1 MITPKI
7 NMDENK
13 WLIKNI
19 KEALKQPFNYN
30 IEEMEYLKEQLREAE
45 ERQKTQLEVKDS
57 DE

>member
-1 MITPKI
+1 MITPKA

-30 IEEMEYLKEQLREAE
+30 IEEMENLKEQLREAE
-45 ERQKTQLEVKDS
+45 EREKNLTRGKGFG
-57 DE
+57 

>member
-1 MITPKI
+1 MITPKA

-19 KEALKQPFNYN
+19 KEARKQPFNYN

-45 ERQKTQLEVKDS
+45 EREKNLTRGKGFG
-57 DE
+57 

>member
-1 MITPKI
+1 MITPKA

-45 ERQKTQLEVKDS
+45 EREKNLTRGKGFG
-57 DE
+57 

>member
-30 IEEMEYLKEQLREAE
+30 IEEMEYLKEKLREAE
-45 ERQKTQLEVKDS
+45 EREKNLTRGKGFG
-57 DE
+57 

>member
-45 ERQKTQLEVKDS
+45 ERQKNATSGKGFG
-57 DE
+57 

>member
-1 MITPKI
+1 MITPKA

-30 IEEMEYLKEQLREAE
+30 IEEMEYLKQQLREAE
-45 ERQKTQLEVKDS
+45 EREKNLTRGKGFG
-57 DE
+57 

>member
-1 MITPKI
+1 MITPKA

-45 ERQKTQLEVKDS
+45 EREKNLTRVKGFV
-57 DE
+57 

>member
-1 MITPKI
+1 MITPKA

-13 WLIKNI
+13 WLIKNL

-45 ERQKTQLEVKDS
+45 EREKNLTRGKGFG
-57 DE
+57 

>member
-1 MITPKI
+1 MITPKA

-19 KEALKQPFNYN
+19 KEALKQPFNYD

-45 ERQKTQLEVKDS
+45 EREKNLTRGKGFG
-57 DE
+57 

>member
-1 MITPKI
+1 MITPKA

-13 WLIKNI
+13 WIIKNI

-45 ERQKTQLEVKDS
+45 EREKNLTRGKGFG
-57 DE
+57 

>member
-1 MITPKI
+1 MVTQIDM
-7 NMDENK
+7 NENK

>member
-1 MITPKI
+1 MVTQIDM
-7 NMDENK
+7 NENK

-45 ERQKTQLEVKDS
+45 ERQKNATRGKGFG
-57 DE
+57 

>member
-1 MITPKI
+1 MTMVTQIDM
-7 NMDENK
+7 NENK

-45 ERQKTQLEVKDS
+45 ERQKNATRGKGFG
-57 DE
+57 

>member
-30 IEEMEYLKEQLREAE
+30 IEEMKYLKQQLREAE
-45 ERQKTQLEVKDS
+45 EREKNLTRGKGFG
-57 DE
+57 

>member
-13 WLIKNI
+13 WLIKSI
-19 KEALKQPFNYN
+19 KAAHTQPFNYN

-45 ERQKTQLEVKDS
+45 EREKNLTRGKGFG
-57 DE
+57 

>member
-30 IEEMEYLKEQLREAE
+30 IEEMEYLKEQLRESE
-45 ERQKTQLEVKDS
+45 ERQKNLTRGKGFG
-57 DE
+57 

>member
-1 MITPKI
+1 MITPNA

-45 ERQKTQLEVKDS
+45 EREKNLTRGKGFG
-57 DE
+57 

>member
-45 ERQKTQLEVKDS
+45 ERQKNATRGKGFG
-57 DE
+57 

>member
-30 IEEMEYLKEQLREAE
+30 IEEMEYLKQQLREAE
-45 ERQKTQLEVKDS
+45 EREKNLTRGIGFG
-57 DE
+57 

>member
-19 KEALKQPFNYN
+19 KEALKQPFNYK
-30 IEEMEYLKEQLREAE
+30 IEEMEYLKQQLREAE
-45 ERQKTQLEVKDS
+45 EREKNLTRGKGFG
-57 DE
+57 

>member
-1 MITPKI
+1 MITPKA

-45 ERQKTQLEVKDS
+45 EREKNLTIGKGFG
-57 DE
+57 

>member
-13 WLIKNI
+13 WLIKSI
-19 KEALKQPFNYN
+19 KEALKQPFYYN

-45 ERQKTQLEVKDS
+45 EREKNLTRGKGFG
-57 DE
+57 

>member
-1 MITPKI
+1 MITPKA

-30 IEEMEYLKEQLREAE
+30 IEEMEQLKEQLREAE
-45 ERQKTQLEVKDS
+45 EREKNLTRGKGFG
-57 DE
+57 

>member
-1 MITPKI
+1 MITPKA

-13 WLIKNI
+13 WLIKSI

-45 ERQKTQLEVKDS
+45 EREKNLTRGKGFG
-57 DE
+57 

>member
-45 ERQKTQLEVKDS
+45 ERQHNATRGKGFG
-57 DE
+57 